1 MPKTLK
7 HSLSSDY
14 LAAARLLSPKKKR
27 KRVVV
32 YVESYDDIAFWR
44 DILKDFEND
53 KRYFEVMLP
62 ANSRNLV
69 HGKTSVLMQSLQN
82 EQLGENLI
90 ACVDSDYDFLLQ
102 GASDSSKQV
111 NSSPY
116 VLQTYCY
123 AIENYW
129 CFADSLH
136 EVCVEATLN
145 DHQIFDFKRFMTDY
159 SKIVFPLFMWNIYFY
174 RRCDWSKF
182 PMKRLHDN
190 TMISPINIKNP
201 QQTLDNLQHKV
212 DRELEYWNTRYPE
225 LVDEVE
231 KEKARVQD
239 LGLTPDTT
247 YLYMQGHHIL
257 DNVVM
262 KVLIPV
268 CTQLRREQEDMIRR
282 KSVHVKQYDN
292 ELTSYERSSLPVEVV
307 LRKSKKYTELFCY
320 RWILEDLYNIFPD

>member
-14 LAAARLLSPKKKR
+14 LAATRLLSPKKKR

-62 ANSRNLV
+62 ASSRNLV
-69 HGKTSVLMQSLQN
+69 HGKKSVLMQSLQN

-174 RRCDWSKF
+174 RLIVGSQGELKIVFVAKF
-182 PMKRLHDN
+182 IKTLQLLDKRVGRIFCPEHDALN
-190 TMISPINIKNP
+190 
-201 QQTLDNLQHKV
+201 Q
-212 DRELEYWNTRYPE
+212 
-225 LVDEVE
+225 
-231 KEKARVQD
+231 
-239 LGLTPDTT
+239 
-247 YLYMQGHHIL
+247 
-257 DNVVM
+257 
-262 KVLIPV
+262 
-268 CTQLRREQEDMIRR
+268 IRG
-282 KSVHVKQYDN
+282 
-292 ELTSYERSSLPVEVV
+292 
-307 LRKSKKYTELFCY
+307 
-320 RWILEDLYNIFPD
+320 